1 MTPPTMDFT
10 SALGDLI
17 NQALEDEDTCLA
29 DIIFDLGQ
37 AELSLR
43 LTVLQAAEDDDSEDD
58 AE

>member
-1 MTPPTMDFT
+1 MDFT

-17 NQALEDEDTCLA
+17 NQALEDEDACLA
-29 DIIFDLGQ
+29 DIILDLGQ

>member
-17 NQALEDEDTCLA
+17 NQALEDKDTCIS

>member
-1 MTPPTMDFT
+1 MDFT

-17 NQALEDEDTCLA
+17 NQALEDEDTCIS

>member
-17 NQALEDEDTCLA
+17 NQALEDEDTCIS

-37 AELSLR
+37 AELGLR

>member
-43 LTVLQAAEDDDSEDD
+43 LTVLQAGEDDDSDD